1 MKKHLL
7 RDKKKGVLAGVC
19 AGLGEYCNISP
30 WIFRVLFVLPVLP
43 FVFNFISGVVSIA
56 FYIVL
61 AFVIPDKLRIDE
73 KEVVEVDYE
82 IIDEAENTD
91 ETENAEES
99 DETKNNNETK
109 EFSDHAK
116 EKGEH

>member
-7 RDKKKGVLAGVC
+7 RDKKKGILAGVC
-19 AGLGEYCNISP
+19 AGLGEYCHISP
-30 WIFRVLFVLPVLP
+30 WIFRALFVLPVLP
-43 FVFNFISGVVSIA
+43 FVLNFISGVVSIVL
-56 FYIVL
+56 YIVL

-82 IIDEAENTD
+82 IIEESENTDEAEN
-91 ETENAEES
+91 AE
-99 DETKNNNETK
+99 DTKNNKEAK

-116 EKGEH
+116 EKVKN